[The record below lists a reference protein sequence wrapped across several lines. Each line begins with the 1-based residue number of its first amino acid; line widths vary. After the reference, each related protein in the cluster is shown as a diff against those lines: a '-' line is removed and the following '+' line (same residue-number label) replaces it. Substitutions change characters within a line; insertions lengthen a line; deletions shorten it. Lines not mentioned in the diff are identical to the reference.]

1 MRRAVHLDLESRCVR
16 VYDVRTRLVPAEIDH
31 VSETDGLL
39 GRAHLEARA
48 TVREESEE
56 PFILERSLEMEL

>member
-16 VYDVRTRLVPAEIDH
+16 VYDVRTRLVPAEI
-31 VSETDGLL
+31 ETDGLL

-56 PFILERSLEMEL
+56 LFILERSLEMEL